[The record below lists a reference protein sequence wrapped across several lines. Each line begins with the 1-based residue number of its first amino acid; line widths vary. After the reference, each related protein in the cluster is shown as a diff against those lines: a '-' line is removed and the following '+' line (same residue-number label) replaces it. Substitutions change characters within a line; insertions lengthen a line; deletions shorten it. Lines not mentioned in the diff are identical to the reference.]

1 MTVRIV
7 RLVAASGFMLLG
19 ACQTTGPVYQTYY
32 LPGRET
38 GDATALVR
46 AAETRC
52 REQADV
58 QARNEYDRSYRQGE
72 VNVPQPT
79 GSTTSGAP
87 QGLALSPT
95 ESAALAATR
104 LAAVQAQQS
113 AKESWDAAMKAC
125 MAKAGFR
132 QVSVCVAH
140 CPP

>member
-1 MTVRIV
+1 MTVPIV
-7 RLVAASGFMLLG
+7 RLVAASGFILLS
-19 ACQTTGPVYQTYY
+19 ACQTTAPVYQTYY

-38 GDATALVR
+38 TDATALVR

-79 GSTTSGAP
+79 GGSTNSAP
-87 QGLALSPT
+87 LALSPT
-95 ESAALAATR
+95 QSAALAATR
-104 LAAVQAQQS
+104 LAAVQAQQT
-113 AKESWDAAMKAC
+113 AKGSWEAAMKAC
-125 MAKAGFR
+125 MAEAGFR
-132 QVSVCVAH
+132 QISVCVAH